1 MKLPVLTLERWL
13 FVLNIVQTIAL
24 IVIAVC
30 VLVKQ

>member
-24 IVIAVC
+24 IVIC
-30 VLVKQ
+30 FLLKG

>member
-24 IVIAVC
+24 IVIAVRF
-30 VLVKQ
+30 LMKG